1 MQPLNPEGGIVYKA
15 INPEMMNASILPCHI
30 FRRCAGSH
38 SWVLINGIIV
48 GFMFILLLSLGSCA
62 SANGAV
68 YESQR
73 RGLLMLEGEHIY
85 KNKGFYHSKKSYK
98 QRKKTMRAHKRRMSK

>member
-1 MQPLNPEGGIVYKA
+1 MQLFDPYTSITLKA
-15 INPEMMNASILPCHI
+15 IDLEMTPCSRLPQQI
-30 FRRCAGSH
+30 FRRFAGFP
-38 SWVLINGIIV
+38 SWSLIR
-48 GFMFILLLSLGSCA
+48 GFIMGSAIILLFSLGSCA
-62 SANGAV
+62 SSNSAA

-98 QRKKTMRAHKRRMSK
+98 QRKKTMRAHKKRMRK

>member
-1 MQPLNPEGGIVYKA
+1 
-15 INPEMMNASILPCHI
+15 MNASILPGQI
-30 FRRCAGSH
+30 FRRCRGSL
-38 SWVLINGIIV
+38 SWVLIKGIIV
-48 GFMFILLLSLGSCA
+48 GFVFILLFSLGSCA
-62 SANGAV
+62 SANNAA

-98 QRKKTMRAHKRRMSK
+98 QRKKTMRAHKKRMRRY

>member
-1 MQPLNPEGGIVYKA
+1 
-15 INPEMMNASILPCHI
+15 MMIASILSGHSL
-30 FRRCAGSH
+30 RRCPGSPT
-38 SWVLINGIIV
+38 WVMIKGFIV
-48 GFMFILLLSLGSCA
+48 GFVFMLLFSLGSCA
-62 SANGAV
+62 STNSAA

-98 QRKKTMRAHKRRMSK
+98 QRKKTMRAHKKRMRS